1 MKIISIGTD
10 RNLFDKESV
19 VRARILE
26 YGALFEEMHIVVFTK
41 LSSKYK
47 PEKISPNMWIYP
59 TNSFSRFLYVRDA
72 TKTAF
77 DIYKKI
83 NQNLNNIIVTCE
95 DPFGCGLVGMRLKKK
110 TNIALHI
117 QIHTDFLSP
126 FFKKES
132 FFNMFRV
139 RIAKKVL
146 PFADA
151 VRVVSERIKTSLLKT
166 NLIHVDPKV
175 LPIFV
180 DIEKIKQTPITFDL
194 KKKYPQFKFIV
205 LVASR
210 LTKEKNIS
218 LALKALG
225 RIITQYPGVG
235 LVIAGSGRE
244 EFSLKKEVKNL
255 GLSKNVMFESWQQD
269 LISYYK
275 TAHLFLVTSNYEGY
289 GMTIVEALASHCP
302 TIATDVGIARDV
314 LSDGDVFVCPV
325 GDDYCLYEKI
335 KLCIENN
342 ALRETF
348 AEEAMLRLAKVT
360 FQSKSVYLE
369 EYKTSINSANDFL
382 VKK

>member
-225 RIITQYPGVG
+225 CIITQYPGVG

-244 EFSLKKEVKNL
+244 EFSLKKEVRNL